1 TISRPSSVAA
11 DSIPPRSISSTPVHS
26 LFIDTGVRCAMR
38 AWMACSLVLIVGACA
53 GAQAGSQRK
62 PYAETA
68 LQWSVPNAWTPS
80 GEFIGMSHFT
90 AAELNNIHQGAG
102 WGPITFVRGDVAST
116 RPDEVSV
123 NPIDDYTWGAAARS
137 VRDGRCYI
145 VVANFDRTNPKY

>member
-1 TISRPSSVAA
+1 
-11 DSIPPRSISSTPVHS
+11 
-26 LFIDTGVRCAMR
+26 
-38 AWMACSLVLIVGACA
+38 MACSLVLIVGACS

-145 VVANFDRTNPKY
+145 VVANFDRTNPKYGQTRYGRLPKGSRCVGSAATPAMATSEQPLAEG